1 MAFARLLRVLLK
13 EPEIGPRVVPII
25 PDEARTF
32 GLDALFAEFK
42 IYAPFGQKYEPVDAG
57 LMLSYREATDGQIL
71 EEGITEAGAMASL
84 TAASTAYAS
93 WGQPMI
99 PFYIFY
105 SMFGFQRVGDMIWS
119 LGDQRG
125 RGFLLGATAGR
136 TTLSGEGLQHC
147 DGQSQMYALAY
158 PNCRAYDPAF
168 AYEVGVIVRDGIRRM
183 YGPEAE
189 DCFYY
194 VTLYNENYVQP
205 PMPEGVE
212 DGIVRGMYLL
222 KEGSGGHTHRAQIL
236 ASGPLVL
243 QALEA
248 QKILAEQYDV
258 DADVWSV
265 PGWKQLR
272 DDAIECDRWNRLHP
286 ADPPRTPYVTDLL
299 AESAGP
305 VVAVSDWVR
314 AVPDSIARF
323 VPQPY
328 VVLGTDG
335 YGFSDVRDALR
346 RHFEV
351 DAAHVVV
358 GVLDGLAQTGD
369 MKAETVAEA
378 IERYEIDADA
388 PDPRTA

>member
-1 MAFARLLRVLLK
+1 
-13 EPEIGPRVVPII
+13 
-25 PDEARTF
+25 
-32 GLDALFAEFK
+32 
-42 IYAPFGQKYEPVDAG
+42 
-57 LMLSYREATDGQIL
+57 
-71 EEGITEAGAMASL
+71 
-84 TAASTAYAS
+84 
-93 WGQPMI
+93 
-99 PFYIFY
+99 
-105 SMFGFQRVGDMIWS
+105 
-119 LGDQRG
+119 
-125 RGFLLGATAGR
+125 
-136 TTLSGEGLQHC
+136 
-147 DGQSQMYALAY
+147 
-158 PNCRAYDPAF
+158 
-168 AYEVGVIVRDGIRRM
+168 
-183 YGPEAE
+183 
-189 DCFYY
+189 
-194 VTLYNENYVQP
+194 
-205 PMPEGVE
+205 
-212 DGIVRGMYLL
+212 
-222 KEGSGGHTHRAQIL
+222 
-236 ASGPLVL
+236 
-243 QALEA
+243 
-248 QKILAEQYDV
+248 
-258 DADVWSV
+258 
-265 PGWKQLR
+265 
-272 DDAIECDRWNRLHP
+272 LHP

>member
-32 GLDALFAEFK
+32 GLDGLFAEFK
-42 IYAPFGQKYEPVDAG
+42 IYAPFGQQYEPVDAG
-57 LMLSYREATDGQIL
+57 LMLSYREASDGQLL
-71 EEGITEAGAMASL
+71 EEGITEAGAMASF

-119 LGDQRG
+119 LGDQKG

-147 DGQSQMYALAY
+147 DGQSLMYALAY

-168 AYEVGVIVRDGIRRM
+168 AYEVGVLVRDGIRRM

-194 VTLYNENYVQP
+194 LTLYNENYVQP

-222 KEGSGGHTHRAQIL
+222 QPAPGEHTHRAQIL
-236 ASGPLVL
+236 ASGPMVL

-248 QKILAEQYDV
+248 QRMLAEHYDV
-258 DADVWSV
+258 GADVWSV

-272 DDAIECDRWNRLHP
+272 DDALECERWNRLHP
-286 ADPPRTPYVTDLL
+286 
-299 AESAGP
+299 S
-305 VVAVSDWVR
+305 
-314 AVPDSIARF
+314 
-323 VPQPY
+323 
-328 VVLGTDG
+328 
-335 YGFSDVRDALR
+335 
-346 RHFEV
+346 
-351 DAAHVVV
+351 
-358 GVLDGLAQTGD
+358 
-369 MKAETVAEA
+369 
-378 IERYEIDADA
+378 
-388 PDPRTA
+388 DPRARRTSPSCSPSRRGRSWRSPTGCARCPTASPGSSRSPTWCSAPTATASPTSGRRCGATSRSTPPTSWSGCSTGSPRREISRPRP

>member
-1 MAFARLLRVLLK
+1 
-13 EPEIGPRVVPII
+13 
-25 PDEARTF
+25 
-32 GLDALFAEFK
+32 
-42 IYAPFGQKYEPVDAG
+42 
-57 LMLSYREATDGQIL
+57 MLSYREASDGQLL
-71 EEGITEAGAMASL
+71 EEGITEAGAMASF

-168 AYEVGVIVRDGIRRM
+168 AYEVGVLVRDGIRRM
-183 YGPEAE
+183 YGPEPE

-194 VTLYNENYVQP
+194 LTLYNENYVQP

-222 KEGSGGHTHRAQIL
+222 AAGGGGAHAPRRRSSRAGRWCCRRSRPSRCSPSTTTS
-236 ASGPLVL
+236 APTCG
-243 QALEA
+243 AC
-248 QKILAEQYDV
+248 
-258 DADVWSV
+258 

-272 DDAIECDRWNRLHP
+272 DDALECERWNRLHP
-286 ADPPRTPYVTDLL
+286 SEPPRTPYVT
-299 AESAGP
+299 ESARRRRGP
-305 VVAVSDWVR
+305 DR
-314 AVPDSIARF
+314 RGLRLGARRC
-323 VPQPY
+323 PTASP
-328 VVLGTDG
+328 GSCPSPTSCSAPTATASPTCAPRCG
-335 YGFSDVRDALR
+335 ATSRSTPPTWWS
-346 RHFEV
+346 
-351 DAAHVVV
+351 

-369 MKAETVAEA
+369 VKAETVAEA